1 LVDQFWIVVY
11 RTRAPFIALISTT
24 AECRESL
31 V

>member
-11 RTRAPFIALISTT
+11 RTRAPGFAMISTT
-24 AECRESL
+24 AECRLSD